1 MEPDEIQQ
9 NEKTAEQIRKQLGKL
24 YGEEPAIEEEIEDVS
39 DETDDLSKHQRFVYK
54 LSHSGKSPDDIEAAW
69 HQYYAGLSDNDKHEV
84 WREFQENSNT
94 QESVHN
100 ESTEIN
106 SSKPSQNHTRVIDEP
121 VVIPRNQFIR
131 PTYYDEEPQPKHSRN
146 RSTKTVSE
154 IKRQL
159 IGNIESRQKLKPKQH
174 LKSLIFGL
182 SVGSIFV
189 LFLLFGFFN
198 ERFIAPFI
206 TPSRS
211 VSSTPIIVDDS
222 GIAISK
228 EPKIIIPKINVEA
241 PVVYDEPSIEEK
253 VLQTA
258 LQRGTVHYATTP
270 LPGEKGNVVIFGHS
284 SSNLL
289 NQGKYKYAFVLLSR
303 MSIGDIF
310 YLTKDG
316 QRFSYKIYEK
326 KIVSPTAVEVIGTA
340 SKPETATLITCDPPG
355 SSLNRLVIIGEQI
368 SPDPNLNI
376 AATTQTITPAKT
388 TLPTI
393 LPSNSPTLWSR
404 IKNWL

>member
-9 NEKTAEQIRKQLGKL
+9 NEKTAEQIREKLSKL
-24 YGEEPAIEEEIEDVS
+24 YGGEPDIADEIEDVS

-54 LSHSGKSPDDIEAAW
+54 LSHSGKSPEDIEAAW
-69 HQYYAGLSDNDKHEV
+69 HLYYAGLSDSDKHEV
-84 WREFQENSNT
+84 WREFQETSNT
-94 QESVHN
+94 QKSVSN
-100 ESTEIN
+100 ELTEDSTA
-106 SSKPSQNHTRVIDEP
+106 KPSLNHTRVVNDP
-121 VVIPRNQFIR
+121 VVIPRNQFSR
-131 PTYYDEEPQPKHSRN
+131 PAYYDDENQPKHSRN

-154 IKRQL
+154 IKKQL
-159 IGNIESRQKLKPKQH
+159 IGNIDSRQKLKPKQQ

-211 VSSTPIIVDDS
+211 VSSTPIIVNDS
-222 GIAISK
+222 GILIDK

-253 VLQTA
+253 AMQTA
-258 LQRGTVHYATTP
+258 LQRGAVHYATTP

-284 SSNLL
+284 SSNLF

-316 QRFSYKIYEK
+316 KRFSYKIYEK
-326 KIVSPTAVEVIGTA
+326 KIVGPTAVEVIETA

-404 IKNWL
+404 IKNWF